1 MVCTTYGDNPGLSQL
16 QQQQPQHEQHYGH
29 QHQHQQHEPAR
40 HSASSTAANRLPTCR
55 RSSPCRLEDSIN
67 VSHISVEILTSPFCT
82 CKARL
87 ESPTSLRTRYTSSW
101 CCWCNWQQQHLLLSA
116 APVGIQ
122 HRRIAYQR
130 GDLDEPVLHVQS
142 SSREPNL
149 TPNAIHQ
156 QLVLLVQLAAATG
169 CCMHCRRSQARRPVV
184 ARPSTSQLAPLS
196 RSGRVEGP

>member
-1 MVCTTYGDNPGLSQL
+1 MVCTTYGDNKGLSQL

-87 ESPTSLRTRYTSSW
+87 ESPTSFRTRYTSSW
-101 CCWCNWQQQHLLLSA
+101 CCWCNWQQQQVA
-116 APVGIQ
+116 ACIVGEA
-122 HRRIAYQR
+122 RP
-130 GDLDEPVLHVQS
+130 GDRVLHD
-142 SSREPNL
+142 
-149 TPNAIHQ
+149 
-156 QLVLLVQLAAATG
+156 
-169 CCMHCRRSQARRPVV
+169 QARRNWHHCHVQVV
-184 ARPSTSQLAPLS
+184 LNDREDQTVHACGARAARQICSTV
-196 RSGRVEGP
+196 R